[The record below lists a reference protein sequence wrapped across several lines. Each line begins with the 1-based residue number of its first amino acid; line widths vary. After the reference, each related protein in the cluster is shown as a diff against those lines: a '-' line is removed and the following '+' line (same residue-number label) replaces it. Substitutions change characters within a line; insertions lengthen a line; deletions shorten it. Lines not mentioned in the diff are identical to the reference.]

1 MSAAETRSRVRAVA
15 ESGAWLL
22 AKGIAIRRDNG
33 GGGLLMV
40 VGCGEMTSRGLG
52 VVEGDI
58 TLQRTWEP
66 LIRVDMDEP
75 TKRARTCSTQTG
87 TNGGIR

>member
-52 VVEGDI
+52 VVEG
-58 TLQRTWEP
+58 
-66 LIRVDMDEP
+66 
-75 TKRARTCSTQTG
+75 A
-87 TNGGIR
+87 